1 MESKPIESP
10 NLVRAEQKRPPA
22 GLAVLNLCDI
32 KRFSDLSRLVKT
44 IAWVWRA
51 AKKFLGKKRTVNKP
65 KWEAVLSLG
74 TISVREREDALRDIF
89 LAEQDGVTFP
99 NTTKERLVVFKDS
112 DSGLLVCGGRVQVFQ
127 DDQLSVPILPSN
139 SWISTLLAQESHKE
153 SHGGLAE
160 TLLRMRRRAW
170 VLKGRRIAQKVVDSC
185 VQCRKNKAKKCQ
197 QVMGDLPL
205 ERTQPAAPFE
215 FTAVDLFGPYHVKD
229 DVKKRV
235 LLKVWGVVFCCMSS
249 RAIHTELVN
258 SQSTEGFLLAF
269 QRFAEIRGYP
279 RKIFSDPGTNFIGAR
294 PVLQDLYQF
303 LEGIDKSTLEET
315 AVKHGTEWIWKIHPA
330 DSPHRNGAA
339 EAAVR
344 IIKRALQNC
353 GGESTLTY
361 SEMHTALQIAANLAN
376 ERPIDAR
383 AQNQEGCIQYVTPN
397 SLLLGRAS
405 QSGDIKTFD
414 FSSYPF
420 KRLQAMQSLVN
431 KFWERWSQLA
441 GPNLFIRSKWHTTH
455 RNVAIGDIV
464 WIADQNALRGQFKL
478 GRVISVNPDSKGV
491 VRDVNIRTFPSYPVL
506 ITKPSKARANSSES
520 KIGREKIPSTVL
532 HRDVRRLVVLL
543 SAEEQKSK

>member
-1 MESKPIESP
+1 M
-10 NLVRAEQKRPPA
+10 LFFVVCRAGQSIQNW
-22 GLAVLNLCDI
+22 LT
-32 KRFSDLSRLVKT
+32 LSQ
-44 IAWVWRA
+44 
-51 AKKFLGKKRTVNKP
+51 P
-65 KWEAVLSLG
+65 KVSYW
-74 TISVREREDALRDIF
+74 
-89 LAEQDGVTFP
+89 P
-99 NTTKERLVVFKDS
+99 FKD
-112 DSGLLVCGGRVQVFQ
+112 LL
-127 DDQLSVPILPSN
+127 QLEAI
-139 SWISTLLAQESHKE
+139 QE
-153 SHGGLAE
+153 
-160 TLLRMRRRAW
+160 
-170 VLKGRRIAQKVVDSC
+170 
-185 VQCRKNKAKKCQ
+185 
-197 QVMGDLPL
+197 
-205 ERTQPAAPFE
+205 
-215 FTAVDLFGPYHVKD
+215 
-229 DVKKRV
+229 
-235 LLKVWGVVFCCMSS
+235 
-249 RAIHTELVN
+249 
-258 SQSTEGFLLAF
+258 
-269 QRFAEIRGYP
+269 RF
-279 RKIFSDPGTNFIGAR
+279 FSDPGTNFIGAR

-414 FSSYPF
+414 FFSYPF

-543 SAEEQKSK
+543 PAEEQKSK